1 MCVNYAFNKKVDRTY
16 IIEEIMYVAAFWIIS
31 YDLQGE

>member
-1 MCVNYAFNKKVDRTY
+1 MLLIKKVDRTY

-31 YDLQGE
+31 YNLQGE